1 MTGDGKTGNANLS
14 DGCFLGVDGGGTK
27 TAFVLTD
34 RGGRELA
41 RHEGGSSYYIQ
52 IGVEGLHALLQEGVQ
67 AVLSRAGV
75 SPKDVIFA
83 FFGLPAHGEDSQIQ
97 PFLDVIPEALL
108 GHRRYACGNDMICGW
123 AGSLAGED
131 GINIVA
137 GTGSIGYGERQGLSA
152 RGGGWGEI
160 FSDEGSAYWIAVQ
173 GLNVFSRMADGRLP
187 PGPLHDLLRRELE
200 LKTDLDLCAYVYS
213 RATPQ
218 RDRIAALSR
227 LVARAAAQGDE
238 AARDVFTKAG
248 HELAGIVDAIRRRLQ
263 YPPGELVNLSY
274 SGGVFGSGELILE
287 PFRQQLST
295 WSPDYRIV
303 TPRYSPAIGAVIH
316 AARLSGHRLR
326 LPVDL

>member
-1 MTGDGKTGNANLS
+1 MTGDGKTGTANLS

-41 RHEGGSSYYIQ
+41 RYEGGSSYYIQ
-52 IGVEGLHALLQEGVQ
+52 IGVEGLHNLLQEGVH
-67 AVLSRAGV
+67 AVLDKAGA
-75 SPKDVIFA
+75 SPDDVLFA

-137 GTGSIGYGERQGLSA
+137 GTGSIGYGERQGLAA

-187 PGPLHDLLRRELE
+187 RGPLHDLLMREVG
-200 LKTDLDLCAYVYS
+200 LKSDLDICAYVYS

-227 LVARAAAQGDE
+227 LVARAAAQGDD
-238 AARDVFTKAG
+238 AARRVFTEAG
-248 HELAGIVDAIRRRLQ
+248 QELAAIVDSIRRRLQ
-263 YPPGELVNLSY
+263 YPPGEAVNLSW
-274 SGGVFGSGELILE
+274 SGGVFQSGELILE
-287 PFRQQLST
+287 PFRRQLST
-295 WSPDYRIV
+295 WSPDYRFV
-303 TPRYSPAIGAVIH
+303 TPRYSPAMGAAIY
-316 AARLSGHRLR
+316 AARLSGHALR
-326 LPVDL
+326 LPVDA